1 MKLLQS
7 LTDEEL
13 VKSYE
18 QGCNQAF
25 EVLLLRH
32 KDRLFGYIFNITR
45 NRDLTDD
52 IFQETF
58 IKVITNIK
66 QGRYVDSGKFF
77 AWMSRIA
84 HNLVIDHYRRTESE
98 NTFSNDDNEEYD
110 VLNNAKLYDDNIQDC
125 IVYEE
130 TLKDMVKLLDL
141 LPESQ
146 RSIVEMR
153 FYKDLSFKKIAE
165 LQNIS
170 INTALGRMRY
180 AILNLRKLAT
190 EKNLLS
196 DFEHIAS

>member
-7 LTDEEL
+7 LTDEQL
-13 VKSYE
+13 VRSYG

-45 NRDLTDD
+45 NRDLSDD

-58 IKVITNIK
+58 IKVITSIK

-84 HNLVIDHYRRTESE
+84 HNLVIDHYRREESE

-141 LPESQ
+141 LPETQ

-153 FYKDLSFKKIAE
+153 FYKDLSFKEIAE

-190 EKNLLS
+190 ERNLLS
-196 DFEHIAS
+196 DFEKIA

>member
-7 LTDEEL
+7 LTDEQL

-18 QGCNQAF
+18 QGNNKAF

-45 NRDLTDD
+45 NRDLTED

-66 QGRYVDSGKFF
+66 KGRYTDSGKFF
-77 AWMSRIA
+77 AWTSRIA
-84 HNLVIDHYRRTESE
+84 HNLVIDHYRREGSE
-98 NTFSNDDNEEYD
+98 NTFSNDDNPDYD
-110 VLNNAKLYDDNIQDC
+110 VLNNAKLYDDNIQDTM
-125 IVYEE
+125 VYEE
-130 TLKDMVKLLDL
+130 TLNDMVKLLDL
-141 LPESQ
+141 LPENQ
-146 RSIVEMR
+146 RTIVKMR
-153 FYKDLSFKKIAE
+153 FYKDLSFKEIAVLE
-165 LQNIS
+165 DIS

-190 EKNLLS
+190 ERDLLS
-196 DFEHIAS
+196 DFEKIA